1 MDNGD
6 IDRTC
11 RLCTRD
17 VSDGSAIHL
26 FSVDSV
32 QRGVADR
39 MASILELPLKREDGL
54 SSYVCEICNAR
65 FNHLVRSLEVNRL
78 HAKKSY
84 EKLAKKAGIY
94 IEPLIEESPT
104 SPPVEDAKNPKKD
117 SLVQAADMTGMDL
130 GAVLSDLVA
139 AKKRMREKAPVT
151 DKKVVTE
158 DIKDLMNLLSGIRK
172 EDIFVF
178 GTFLGVPE
186 PSLRDIELNY
196 SNNPRRQLAEVV
208 TAWINNCPETATWS
222 TLVEALTEVGR
233 RRLHRR
239 WPRGEGLFCLV

>member
-172 EDIFVF
+172 EDILCLAHFSVYLSPPF
-178 GTFLGVPE
+178 ETL
-186 PSLRDIELNY
+186 SLTTPTTHDDN
-196 SNNPRRQLAEVV
+196 
-208 TAWINNCPETATWS
+208 
-222 TLVEALTEVGR
+222 
-233 RRLHRR
+233 
-239 WPRGEGLFCLV
+239 